1 MYASTCNSDKT
12 GELCIDSLFSP
23 LVRTP
28 EKKVPERESW
38 RFLFGVDI
46 DLAGCR
52 YHVCSP

>member
-1 MYASTCNSDKT
+1 MYASTCNSYKT